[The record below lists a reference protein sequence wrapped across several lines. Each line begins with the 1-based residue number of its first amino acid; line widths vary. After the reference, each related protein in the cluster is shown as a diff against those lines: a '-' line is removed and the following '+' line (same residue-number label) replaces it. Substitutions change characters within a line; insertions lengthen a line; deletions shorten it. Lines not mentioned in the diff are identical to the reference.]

1 MQTAQATRSF
11 VTLAPWFPSSF
22 AVWTETTDG
31 QVVATHCSYP
41 SAWNIHCNSIGGFPV
56 PPESEWVVISSDV
69 CPTTFG
75 NALTWNRYGGYSIV
89 IIHE

>member
-41 SAWNIHCNSIGGFPV
+41 SAWSLHRNGEFQL

-69 CPTTFG
+69 CPTTFD
-75 NALTWNRYGGYSIV
+75 NALAVNRGGGYSIV